1 MTEGY
6 IWTDIY
12 PESKRII
19 EKGNN
24 QSMELD
30 DEKISDFLQLK
41 YHSIKDAKSK
51 LGDVQTI
58 RNNFIQYQKY
68 LYN

>member
-30 DEKISDFLQLK
+30 DEKLMRIGRK
-41 YHSIKDAKSK
+41 
-51 LGDVQTI
+51 I
-58 RNNFIQYQKY
+58 RMECPNFYYK
-68 LYN
+68 